1 MAVIDIKK
9 PHSMQ
14 IDEVKETAQQLVEKL
29 EKEFGVKYSWS
40 GNVVNFECAPKGVA
54 GKLTV
59 EDDILAL
66 YVKLGFLASMFE
78 GSLRKEINAY
88 LDEHVS

>member
-1 MAVIDIKK
+1 MAVIDINR
-9 PHSMQ
+9 PHTMKT
-14 IDEVKETAQQLVEKL
+14 DDVKDTAQHLVEKL

-40 GNVVNFECAPKGVA
+40 GNVVKFECAPKGVS

-59 EDDILAL
+59 EDDSLGL

-78 GSLRKEINAY
+78 KSLRNEIDAY
-88 LDEHVS
+88 LNEHVS